1 MSSNPVVRIESI
13 EPQTI
18 CQNEPFRATW
28 TIESPT
34 GFDEKS
40 VSITF
45 LTDDARLLLCDHA
58 SNETPPEKI
67 IPIPPGGRV
76 SKSST
81 LHVTMRKG
89 LHNEHSRDGSPAPLT
104 LHARV
109 HTEND
114 RHLAISEGYQVWVD
128 DLAKRPK
135 TKIFV

>member
-1 MSSNPVVRIESI
+1 MSASPVIRITSI

-18 CQNEPFRATW
+18 IENEPFRATW
-28 TIESPT
+28 TIESPA

-40 VSITF
+40 ISVTF

-58 SNETPPEKI
+58 SYETPAEKVI
-67 IPIPPGGRV
+67 VVPPGARV
-76 SKSST
+76 SKSAT
-81 LHVTMRKG
+81 LHVRMRKG

-104 LHARV
+104 VHVRA

-114 RHLAISEGYQVWVD
+114 RHLAISEGYQIWVG